1 VRAHG
6 EGGPG
11 DSRPNGTASRD
22 VGATPESRA
31 RQTRRHGTLLWLLL
45 PYLTLAGVVLGHVWR
60 WRHDAFGWRTFRTPL
75 VEHRLLRLGSP
86 LVHLGVVAVFV
97 GHLVGLLVPTS
108 WTAAVGITNA
118 TYHLIS
124 VTAGTIAGA
133 FMLAGLVL
141 LVARRILQRSIRRT
155 TTVMD
160 LVWSS
165 TGELRGRSSP
175 VAGTL
180 CLLGLAGLDRPDAVR
195 PHHLVV
201 LVLHDVAVP
210 HELARIR
217 ELRAD
222 AGDLARQG
230 GHGVLEPG
238 LP

>member
-45 PYLTLAGVVLGHVWR
+45 PYLALAGVVLGHVWR

-75 VEHRLLRLGSP
+75 VQHRLLRLGSR

-118 TYHLIS
+118 TYHLDLRHRRRDRRRLDAGRPGAARRPPDPAE
-124 VTAGTIAGA
+124 VDTADHHGHGPRRAGTCRGLAVHAAGA
-133 FMLAGLVL
+133 RLGGAHRSA
-141 LVARRILQRSIRRT
+141 VAT
-155 TTVMD
+155 A
-160 LVWSS
+160 S
-165 TGELRGRSSP
+165 TPPSP
-175 VAGTL
+175 S
-180 CLLGLAGLDRPDAVR
+180 
-195 PHHLVV
+195 
-201 LVLHDVAVP
+201 
-210 HELARIR
+210 
-217 ELRAD
+217 
-222 AGDLARQG
+222 
-230 GHGVLEPG
+230 
-238 LP
+238 

>member
-45 PYLTLAGVVLGHVWR
+45 PYLALAGVVLGHVWR

-160 LVWSS
+160 LV
-165 TGELRGRSSP
+165 
-175 VAGTL
+175 A
-180 CLLGLAGLDRPDAVR
+180 LGL
-195 PHHLVV
+195 
-201 LVLHDVAVP
+201 VAVWP
-210 HELARIR
+210 FTRLVHAWAVLI
-217 ELRAD
+217 
-222 AGDLARQG
+222 
-230 GHGVLEPG
+230 GVLWQPPPPRRRPADRG
-238 LP
+238 VTR